1 MASRAR
7 AGGATRDAFGEGLK
21 AFLAGDP
28 QEEIVEREDGHID
41 SVPHTVY
48 FQGFRQWSPQTKRA
62 MRLVKGRVL
71 DIGCGAGRHGLY
83 LQGKGFRVTGIDV
96 SPLALKVCRSRG
108 LKDVRLCSISKIG
121 PRLGKFD
128 TIIMMGNNFGLF
140 GGFRQGRRIL
150 RRMRGI
156 TREGAKIIAEATDPY
171 GTRNPCH
178 LAYHRANRRR
188 GRMSGQIRLRV
199 RFHQHATPWIDYLLA
214 SRDEIRAI
222 VRGTGWRVARFIPPR
237 GDRFVVVLE
246 REAARAR

>member
-1 MASRAR
+1 MTDGVKAF
-7 AGGATRDAFGEGLK
+7 GATRDAFGEGLK
-21 AFLAGDP
+21 AYLAGSGE
-28 QEEIVEREDGHID
+28 EEIVERADGHID

-48 FQGFRQWSPQTKRA
+48 FERYRNWSPQTKKA

-71 DIGCGAGRHGLY
+71 DIGCGAGRHSLY

-108 LKDVRLCSISKIG
+108 LKDARLCSISKIG

-140 GGFRQGRRIL
+140 GGFRQARRVL
-150 RRMRGI
+150 RRMRRI
-156 TREGAKIIAEATDPY
+156 TREGARIIAEVTDPY
-171 GTRNPCH
+171 GTKNPCH

-188 GRMSGQIRLRV
+188 GRMSGQIRLRI

-222 VRGTGWRVARFIPPR
+222 VSGTGWRVGRFIPPR
-237 GDRFVVVLE
+237 GARFIVVLE
-246 REAARAR
+246 REKAPAR